1 MQDFLPFT
9 YDTDWNLI
17 SVCLY
22 IQSFRDALPVLAD
35 CLLMSFSQDCYLR
48 KNCNVGGGRRADVK
62 STATRVRVHTV
73 ITLLEDGSLKQRN
86 SLLFK

>member
-17 SVCLY
+17 SVCLCLH
-22 IQSFRDALPVLAD
+22 IQSLRDALPVLAG

-48 KNCNVGGGRRADVK
+48 KTCNVGGDGGADVK
-62 STATRVRVHTV
+62 STATRARVHTV
-73 ITLLEDGSLKQRN
+73 ITLLEDGIQRN